1 MYHRTQQEVKSTIEE
16 DSEEECESDL
26 YKQYS
31 HLVYHE
37 VDAIEDSAESSE
49 HGNEIGVRAPQE
61 LMLEAQ
67 SDSAVGQSN
76 GNFSKR
82 RYLKSQHHKVKT
94 GGRRRWRHLS
104 VESRHLSTINKLDNK
119 KHGYGNFYYSP
130 QKVTYYNKYW
140 DPKT

>member
-1 MYHRTQQEVKSTIEE
+1 MENTIEE

-37 VDAIEDSAESSE
+37 VDAIDGSPDAKEDSI
-49 HGNEIGVRAPQE
+49 EIGNDTQKVAPQE
-61 LMLEAQ
+61 LVLEDEP
-67 SDSAVGQSN
+67 DSVPAAPKS
-76 GNFSKR
+76 FSLRKR
-82 RYLKSQHHKVKT
+82 RYLNSVSGHHKIKT

-104 VESRHLSTINKLDNK
+104 SDGRHLAAKNALDNK
-119 KHGYGNFYYSP
+119 KHGYGKFYASP